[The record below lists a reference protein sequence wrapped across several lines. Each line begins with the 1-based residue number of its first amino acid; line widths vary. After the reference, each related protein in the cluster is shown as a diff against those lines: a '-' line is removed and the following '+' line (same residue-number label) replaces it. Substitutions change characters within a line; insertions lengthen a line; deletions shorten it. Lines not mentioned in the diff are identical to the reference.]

1 LAATWL
7 PTAALDLFEQMQ
19 DSVAVYDR
27 DARLVY
33 VNAASERLM
42 ERPRADL
49 LGRSLWDVFPD
60 DTSAPVREAFAR
72 VLARGLP
79 ETFEH
84 EYAPW
89 GRSFRNRIYPWGE
102 GLCFIAT
109 EITEEKR
116 SARQVEAAR
125 RAAEWAADR
134 THRLQRLTET
144 LLGARTQTDVASAVV
159 YAGGRALDAAAG
171 YAWLLSADGQSLHM
185 VASDG
190 HQGPRVDAF
199 RDLPLDAPLPLCEV
213 VRTGEFRLF
222 SNPVAMAADYPASV
236 GGAPTPFRAWAVF
249 PLRAGG
255 VCVGG
260 VSLSF
265 AEEREFSEGDRGLL
279 EAMSS
284 QASLALERCRLF
296 DGERI
301 AMDRLRVLVRVS
313 RAITEEPLDVPS
325 VCRAVARHVA
335 EELGDGC
342 GVYLLVQHSDLIETV
357 AMHDVKSEA
366 LTVLKLLSG
375 AHPARM
381 DDGLIGR
388 VMRTGQP
395 LLIPVLD
402 HQRLLAA
409 VMAEYQDYVSRFPA
423 RSLIVA
429 PLHHAGRV
437 LGAVALVRRD
447 SPRPYEQAD
456 VELLED
462 LGGRAA
468 LAVTRARER
477 QELEDARR
485 RAQEA
490 NRAKDEFLAVLGH
503 ELRNPLAPMQ
513 TALEL
518 MQMRAPAAAA
528 KERVV
533 IERQM
538 KHMVRL
544 VDDLLDVSR
553 ITGGKVIL
561 RRSPVELGEVV
572 SKAIEVAS
580 HLFEQRGQTLVTELP
595 PAGLTVLADEERLQ
609 QVVSNLLTNASKYT
623 EHGGRVEVQA
633 RRDGDAVVLAVR
645 DNGMGIDPDLLPTVF
660 ELFVQG
666 RQAID
671 RSEGGMGLGLTI
683 VRTLVE
689 MHGGRVSA
697 HSEGP
702 GRGSEFLVRLP
713 LLPGS
718 QLPVSPTVI
727 ASGGADDTDGQGT
740 KVLVVDDNQDAAETL
755 AEVLTESGFRT
766 CVAYDGL
773 QALQLAVQFLP
784 QVALLDIGLPVMD
797 GYELARRIRQE
808 PQLAG
813 TKLVALTGYGQ
824 AADRERALA
833 EGFDEHLVKPVELTT
848 VETVVREL
856 SRP

>member
-1 LAATWL
+1 MAATWL

-60 DTSAPVREAFAR
+60 EASAPVREAFAR

-171 YAWLLSADGQSLHM
+171 YAWLLSADGQTLHL
-185 VASDG
+185 VAGDG
-190 HQGPRVDAF
+190 YDGPKLDAF
-199 RDLPLDAPLPLCEV
+199 RDIPLDAPVPLCEV
-213 VRTGEFRLF
+213 VRTGELRLIA
-222 SNPVAMAADYPASV
+222 SPAELARHPGIDR
-236 GGAPTPFRAWAVF
+236 GGPTPFRAWAVF

-296 DGERI
+296 EGERI

-325 VCRAVARHVA
+325 VCRAVARHFA

-357 AMHDVKSEA
+357 AMHDVKPEALQA
-366 LTVLKLLSG
+366 LTVLSG

-388 VMRTGQP
+388 VMRTGQS

-409 VMAEYQDYVSRFPA
+409 VMAEYRDYVSRFPA

-518 MQMRAPAAAA
+518 MQMRAPAAAV

-580 HLFEQRGQTLVTELP
+580 HLFEQRAQTLVTELP

-623 EHGGRVEVQA
+623 EQRRPRRGPGPA
-633 RRDGDAVVLAVR
+633 RRGGSGAGGEGQRHGHRSRSAAHGVRAVR
-645 DNGMGIDPDLLPTVF
+645 AGPPGH
-660 ELFVQG
+660 
-666 RQAID
+666 
-671 RSEGGMGLGLTI
+671 RSLRGGN
-683 VRTLVE
+683 
-689 MHGGRVSA
+689 
-697 HSEGP
+697 GP
-702 GRGSEFLVRLP
+702 G
-713 LLPGS
+713 
-718 QLPVSPTVI
+718 
-727 ASGGADDTDGQGT
+727 ADHRAHAGRD
-740 KVLVVDDNQDAAETL
+740 
-755 AEVLTESGFRT
+755 
-766 CVAYDGL
+766 
-773 QALQLAVQFLP
+773 
-784 QVALLDIGLPVMD
+784 
-797 GYELARRIRQE
+797 ARRAGER
-808 PQLAG
+808 PQ
-813 TKLVALTGYGQ
+813 
-824 AADRERALA
+824 
-833 EGFDEHLVKPVELTT
+833 
-848 VETVVREL
+848 
-856 SRP
+856 